1 MSHLRQK
8 DKSAPSFSFT
18 WRIVVNSHV
27 LPRTIM
33 FGLELLGSAS
43 KSNNRL
49 CYKFLLTLT
58 LLFSNSLVRPRTPS
72 FGCVLELFSFGLELP
87 RSARAA
93 MFTFCTH
100 THTIRYYQFGVTV
113 FGNRV
118 IHALHTILTSR
129 PGVLRAAQ
137 LLVLSSTRRCHG
149 DNQGLT

>member
-1 MSHLRQK
+1 VHLPF
-8 DKSAPSFSFT
+8 PSLGGLLSTLTFY
-18 WRIVVNSHV
+18 
-27 LPRTIM
+27 
-33 FGLELLGSAS
+33 LELLCSAS
-43 KSNNRL
+43 KSNNRQ
-49 CYKFLLTLT
+49 CFCNVHVLLTLT
-58 LLFSNSLVRPRTPS
+58 LLF
-72 FGCVLELFSFGLELP
+72 LELFSFGLELP
-87 RSARAA
+87 RSAVSSNSSRSASNSLVRPVLQCSRFA
-93 MFTFCTH
+93 H

>member
-43 KSNNRL
+43 KSNNRQ
-49 CYKFLLTLT
+49 CFCNVHVLLTLT
-58 LLFSNSLVRPRTPS
+58 LLF
-72 FGCVLELFSFGLELP
+72 LELFSFGLELP

>member
-8 DKSAPSFSFT
+8 DKSAPSFPFT

-43 KSNNRL
+43 KSNNRQ
-49 CYKFLLTLT
+49 CFCNVHVLLTLT
-58 LLFSNSLVRPRTPS
+58 LLF
-72 FGCVLELFSFGLELP
+72 LELFSFGLELP
-87 RSARAA
+87 RSTRAA

-100 THTIRYYQFGVTV
+100 THTIQYYQFGVTV

-137 LLVLSSTRRCHG
+137 LLVLSSTRRCLG

>member
-43 KSNNRL
+43 KSNNRQ
-49 CYKFLLTLT
+49 CFCNVHVLLTLT
-58 LLFSNSLVRPRTPS
+58 LLF
-72 FGCVLELFSFGLELP
+72 LELFSFGLELP

-100 THTIRYYQFGVTV
+100 THYSVLSVWR
-113 FGNRV
+113 NRV
-118 IHALHTILTSR
+118 RQSGNPCAAHHFDVQARGSPGGAIVSSEFYPAL
-129 PGVLRAAQ
+129 PW
-137 LLVLSSTRRCHG
+137 
-149 DNQGLT
+149 

>member
-8 DKSAPSFSFT
+8 DKSAPSFSYT

-43 KSNNRL
+43 KSNNRQ
-49 CYKFLLTLT
+49 CFCNVHVLLTLT
-58 LLFSNSLVRPRTPS
+58 LLF
-72 FGCVLELFSFGLELP
+72 LELFSFGLELP
-87 RSARAA
+87 RSASNSLVRPVLQCSRFA
-93 MFTFCTH
+93 H